1 MNSKLA
7 YLCLISC
14 ETALALCLAV
24 GIAQSYG
31 HAVPSACRESRS
43 APTMPPCAV
52 PSVTPMPR
60 TRGLRITAT
69 ASTRKGNNN
78 MDPRKYSDAFIAA
91 ATICAEAGG
100 EPYAGQVM
108 VGETIANRAI
118 RSGASIRDVCLAPR
132 QFSCWNNRGTME
144 LRMQTMRK
152 HPAWGDCLRIA
163 ESICQPGYK
172 PMLPVTHFYAPKLCH
187 PAWAKRMLLVA
198 VVGNHRFYVERI

>member
-1 MNSKLA
+1 
-7 YLCLISC
+7 
-14 ETALALCLAV
+14 
-24 GIAQSYG
+24 
-31 HAVPSACRESRS
+31 
-43 APTMPPCAV
+43 
-52 PSVTPMPR
+52 
-60 TRGLRITAT
+60 
-69 ASTRKGNNN
+69 
-78 MDPRKYSDAFIAA
+78 MDTNKYNDIHVAA

-100 EPYAGQVM
+100 EPFAGQVM

-118 RSGASIRDVCLAPR
+118 NSGKSIRDVCLAPK